1 MFTEELAREI
11 GIAYALYSLYCQ
23 HHGIEPMKEDDFT
36 AFVLFEIKEVRK
48 CKGLADKN
56 DVCG

>member
-11 GIAYALYSLYCQ
+11 GIAYSLYSLNCQ
-23 HHGIEPMKEDDFT
+23 LHDTEPMKEDDFT
-36 AFVLFEIKEVRK
+36 AFVLFEIEEVRK
-48 CKGLADKN
+48 CKGLANEN